1 MKEDPFRVQRDFIIE
16 CLRDIDEQKERILQL
31 VDEAC
36 EILKAIIDTETVDIL
51 KGMHFDNVVRQARVQ
66 IKSCRRRLDTAEQKI
81 CELSTKMTTI
91 KWFSRTFRY
100 HCLGTFLLLFLPEI
114 QTIDCWS
121 SIVFYQFNRGRS
133 STAVSLSKSHLRI
146 SRVSLQTVIDTLST
160 YRAT

>member
-81 CELSTKMTTI
+81 CQLSTKNADEHNSPWLTCYSNLYNKIMHI
-91 KWFSRTFRY
+91 LLHARY
-100 HCLGTFLLLFLPEI
+100 
-114 QTIDCWS
+114 
-121 SIVFYQFNRGRS
+121 
-133 STAVSLSKSHLRI
+133 
-146 SRVSLQTVIDTLST
+146 
-160 YRAT
+160 